1 MVLLI
6 ILISVLFWCWLNLN
20 FEEKSFY
27 WSQFRQFQKNFFS
40 LRHKVADKLIEGME
54 RNKDGTDKEI
64 IITDKEIDRTDMK
77 IER

>member
-1 MVLLI
+1 MLIKFELWRKKFLLKS
-6 ILISVLFWCWLNLN
+6 ISSVSKEFFL
-20 FEEKSFY
+20 
-27 WSQFRQFQKNFFS
+27 SQTQS
-40 LRHKVADKLIEGME
+40 ADKLIEGME

>member
-1 MVLLI
+1 MKKKVLLKS
-6 ILISVLFWCWLNLN
+6 ISSV
-20 FEEKSFY
+20 S
-27 WSQFRQFQKNFFS
+27 KNFFS